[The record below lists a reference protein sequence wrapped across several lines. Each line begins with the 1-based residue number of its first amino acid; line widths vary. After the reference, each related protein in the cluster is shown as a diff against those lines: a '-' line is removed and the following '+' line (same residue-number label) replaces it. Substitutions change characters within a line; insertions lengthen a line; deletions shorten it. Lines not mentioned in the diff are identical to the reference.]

1 MKQIEDLIAISRK
14 FGQDSRFVIA
24 GGGNTSYKDENRL
37 WVKASGHALATITED
52 GFAVLDRALLN
63 EMGEKAYN
71 EDTAIREEQVKND
84 LSVAC
89 ITKDRRP
96 SVETS
101 LHNCMGF
108 AFVVHLHPT
117 LVNGLMCSV
126 NAEAACKEIFPDA
139 LYIEYTDP
147 GYTLFKKVY
156 DRIKAYKAEKGKE
169 PQVIFLQNHGIFV
182 GGDTTAEIE
191 GIYSEVL
198 GKLEAKVAALPE
210 GDTAVSETV
219 TDVVPAIRQML
230 SRSGRGFKTLK
241 VTKNALVDF
250 FIDGCSVTSTG
261 SVTDCPGKSGFD
273 KIAKPFTPDIIVY
286 CKISY
291 IFIEAE
297 SDEEI
302 LKQAEEKIEAFV
314 SGKGY
319 TPKVLLIK
327 GIGLIAVGD
336 SSRNAQIIT
345 DVFTDAM
352 KIAFYAQSFG
362 GEHPMERAWI
372 DFIDNWEV
380 ENYRRKVASSASKGR
395 VEGRTIIVTGAAQG
409 FGEGI
414 ARELMAQGANIVV
427 ADLNEAT
434 GEKTAASFNE
444 KAGANKAIF
453 VKTNVADM
461 ASLRNLMKE
470 TILNFGALDA
480 FVSNAGVVRAGGLD
494 VMTPENF
501 EFVTKINYEAYFFCA
516 KVASHIMKIETKY
529 DPEYFADI
537 IQVNSKSGLRGSKA
551 NFAYAGGK
559 FGGIGLTQSF
569 ALELAPYRVKVNSI
583 CPGNYYDGPLWSN
596 PENGLFIQYLNAG
609 KVPGAKTVQD
619 VKDYYLAQVPMRK
632 GCNPVD
638 VCKAILYAIDQ
649 TGETGQAIPVTG
661 GQVMLA

>member
-37 WVKASGHALATITED
+37 SVKASGHALATITED
-52 GFAVLDRALLN
+52 GFAVLDRTLLN
-63 EMGEKAYN
+63 EMGGKAYSD
-71 EDTAIREEQVKND
+71 DTAIREEQVKND

-126 NAEAACKEIFPDA
+126 NAEAACKELFPGA

-156 DRIKAYKAEKGKE
+156 DRIKAYKAANGKE

-191 GIYSEVL
+191 GIYSEIL
-198 GKLEAKVAALPE
+198 RKLESKVTVLSE
-210 GDTAVSETV
+210 GDTVVSETV
-219 TDVVPAIRQML
+219 MDVVPAIRQML
-230 SRSGRGFKTLK
+230 SRSGRGYKTLK
-241 VTKNALVDF
+241 ITKNALVDF
-250 FIDGCSVTSTG
+250 FLDSR
-261 SVTDCPGKSGFD
+261 FD

-286 CKISY
+286 CKSAY
-291 IFIEAE
+291 IFIDADSE
-297 SDEEI
+297 EEI
-302 LKQAEEKIEAFV
+302 LKQTEERIEAFV
-314 SGKGY
+314 RKRGF
-319 TPKVLLIK
+319 TPKILLVK

-336 SSRNAQIIT
+336 NAKNAQIIT

-352 KIAFYAQSFG
+352 KVAFYAQDFG
-362 GEHPMERAWI
+362 GEHAMEQAWI

-380 ENYRRKVASSASKGR
+380 ENYRRKVAAGTSKGR

-427 ADLNEAT
+427 ADLNEVT

-461 ASLRNLMKE
+461 ASLQNLMKE
-470 TILNFGALDA
+470 TVLNFGALDA

>member
-241 VTKNALVDF
+241 VTQNALVDF

-286 CKISY
+286 CKSSY

-302 LKQAEEKIEAFV
+302 LKQAEEEIEAFV

-362 GEHPMERAWI
+362 GEHPMEQAWI

>member
-286 CKISY
+286 CKSSY

-302 LKQAEEKIEAFV
+302 LKQAEKEIEAFV

-352 KIAFYAQSFG
+352 KVAFYAQSFG

>member
-286 CKISY
+286 CKNSY

>member
-198 GKLEAKVAALPE
+198 GKLEAKVAALPK

-286 CKISY
+286 CKSSY

-302 LKQAEEKIEAFV
+302 LKQAEEEIEAFV

>member
-1 MKQIEDLIAISRK
+1 MRQIEDLIAISRK

-52 GFAVLDRALLN
+52 GFAVLDRTLLN

-84 LSVAC
+84 LAVAC
-89 ITKDRRP
+89 VTKGRRP

-117 LVNGLMCSV
+117 LVNGLMCSA
-126 NAEAACKEIFPDA
+126 NAEAACGEIFPEA

-156 DRIKAYKAEKGKE
+156 DRINAYKAANGKE

-191 GIYSEVL
+191 GIYSEIL

-210 GDTAVSETV
+210 GGSEVSPTV
-219 TDVVPAIRQML
+219 TDVIPAIRQML
-230 SRSGRGFKTLK
+230 SRSGRGLKTLK
-241 VTKNALVDF
+241 VTKNALVDYF
-250 FIDGCSVTSTG
+250 LDGSRE
-261 SVTDCPGKSGFD
+261 
-273 KIAKPFTPDIIVY
+273 KIAAPFTPDIIVY
-286 CKISY
+286 CKSAY
-291 IFIEAE
+291 IFIDAE

-302 LKQAEEKIEAFV
+302 LKQAEEKIEAFAAE
-314 SGKGY
+314 KGY

-327 GIGLIAVGD
+327 DIGLVAVGD
-336 SSRNAQIIT
+336 NFKNAQIIT

-352 KIAFYAQSFG
+352 KVAFYAQSFG
-362 GEHPMERAWI
+362 GEHPMEKAWI

-380 ENYRRKVASSASKGR
+380 ENYRRKVAAGSSKGR
-395 VEGRTIIVTGAAQG
+395 VEGKTIIVTGAAQG

-444 KAGANKAIF
+444 MAGSNKAIF

-461 ASLRNLMKE
+461 TSLQNLMRQ

-516 KVASHIMKIETKY
+516 KAASHIMKIETRY
-529 DPEYFADI
+529 DPDYFADI

-569 ALELAPYRVKVNSI
+569 ALELAPDRVKVNSI